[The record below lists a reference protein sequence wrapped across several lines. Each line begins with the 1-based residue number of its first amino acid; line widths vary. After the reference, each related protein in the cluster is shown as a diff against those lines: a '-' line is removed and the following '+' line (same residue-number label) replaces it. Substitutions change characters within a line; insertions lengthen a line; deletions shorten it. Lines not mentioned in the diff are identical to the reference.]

1 MNRKYRQPGYQDQ
14 GERREPTRLERGPVS
29 REGPRSPRMTSLGRV
44 IRCAQCGTKLP
55 PGFGDVSYT
64 SQCPQCSADL
74 HSCKNCV
81 FFNPASRFECE
92 EPIPQR
98 ISPKD
103 KRADCTFFEIR
114 STVEKITSSATASP
128 VQTGPQDPREAFE
141 NLFKR

>member
-1 MNRKYRQPGYQDQ
+1 MN
-14 GERREPTRLERGPVS
+14 
-29 REGPRSPRMTSLGRV
+29 
-44 IRCAQCGTKLP
+44 
-55 PGFGDVSYT
+55 YT